1 MPSPNKNNQLWHF
14 QKYAQVNSI
23 SRGPEGIV
31 DSRHPQ
37 NDLSK
42 AKKENIFSV
51 EPSKHHLLAK
61 EDKGI
66 SPCKTEWKRRIW
78 WVCKTI
84 PTTLYFLQTLQAC
97 SLITEETCIDPDGT
111 GGLILLFPRQKKA
124 HTEIHTALLSP
135 VRNTGWATS
144 NMPLG
149 SDAWEMRFSS
159 LEIGRIFP

>member
-1 MPSPNKNNQLWHF
+1 MLRSTQ
-14 QKYAQVNSI
+14 S
-23 SRGPEGIV
+23 PEGQKELWTV
-31 DSRHPQ
+31 DTPRMTCQ
-37 NDLSK
+37 KL
-42 AKKENIFSV
+42 KKENIFSV
-51 EPSKHHLLAK
+51 ETLKHHLLAK

-84 PTTLYFLQTLQAC
+84 PRTLYFLQTLQAC
-97 SLITEETCIDPDGT
+97 SLTEETCIDPDGMGVGV

-124 HTEIHTALLSP
+124 HAEIHTTLLSP
-135 VRNTGWATS
+135 VRNTGWTTS
-144 NMPLG
+144 NMLLG